1 MSQMNSRVTVGKNS
15 GGTCEKLGLSSE
27 GHRKSSEMSVQ
38 KASGLSYSSNHR
50 APLGRIGKDKIEKGQ
65 AEGGI

>member
-27 GHRKSSEMSVQ
+27 GHRKSLEMSVQ